1 MKVVNWIIEH
11 IYWVFAIV
19 FLVISGVSFF
29 AYNDVFMSLFAYIGF
44 FGCFNLHEIGKVL
57 MRFEEPEESE
67 EQ

>member
-44 FGCFNLHEIGKVL
+44 FGCFNLHEISKVWTHL
-57 MRFEEPEESE
+57 EEPEESE